1 MADTKTERQL
11 NLLFL
16 LLNSKK
22 PVEREVI
29 RARVPGY
36 FGKSNEAFE
45 RMFER
50 DKDDLRGLNIPIET
64 RSIDILQEDNLGYL
78 INRTNWL
85 SVDLD
90 LTVAEREVLNLASA
104 AWQEAQMKSAFKD
117 AAQRFGGEPIDSNEL
132 KLTQA
137 NVGSAIATILKAKTA
152 NLCVQFI
159 YLSANSKTQAE
170 RIVAPWRILL
180 SGGNSYLIGFDQ
192 VKGEPRVFKLT
203 RVIGD
208 INVSEEKQLEA
219 APENLVASEFVNAWK
234 SKTEE
239 VSNVELSIRA
249 ASAGK
254 LRVLASQMT
263 FGKEFDEI
271 TFQTNDIDSLALEI
285 AKNCSDVI
293 VKSPKSLRVQVDQIL
308 KKSSPSEK

>member
-29 RARVPGY
+29 RNRVPGY

-64 RSIDILQEDNLGYL
+64 KTTDVLHEDNLGYL
-78 INRTNWL
+78 IDRSNWL

-90 LTVAEREVLNLASA
+90 LTIAERAILNLASA

-117 AAQRFGGEPIDSNEL
+117 AAQRFGGESVEFNEL

-137 NVGSAIATILKAKTA
+137 NVGSAIQTILKAKAA
-152 NLCVQFI
+152 NVCVQFR
-159 YLSANSKTQAE
+159 YLSATSKTQDD
-170 RIVAPWRILL
+170 RTVAPWRILL
-180 SGGNSYLIGFDQ
+180 SDGSGYLIGFDQ

-203 RVIGD
+203 RIVGEIH
-208 INVSEEKQLEA
+208 VSEEKQIET
-219 APENLVASEFVNAWK
+219 APQNLVASDFINAWK
-234 SKTEE
+234 SKSEPIAI
-239 VSNVELSIRA
+239 VELSVRA
-249 ASAGK
+249 SSAGK
-254 LRVLASQMT
+254 LRAMASQVS

-271 TFQTNDIDSLALEI
+271 VLHTNDIESLALEI

-293 VKSPKSLRVQVDQIL
+293 VKSPRSLKVQVDHVL
-308 KKSSPSEK
+308 ERASVNAK